1 MFADPFSA
9 VMALI
14 LLAFVGTL
22 AVFFRIW
29 RELDGVRRSLNDIR
43 ESLQYYSVDA
53 AQQNRELAT
62 LVRELRG
69 LTGQQEG
76 SDCLGELLEKG
87 LPNLVDTPFQNAQ
100 NVQKGLKGSALPD
113 ISAPAAGPA
122 FGGHEEEDDFLRRFE
137 AGSGKGYSS

>member
-1 MFADPFSA
+1 
-9 VMALI
+9 MALI

-53 AQQNRELAT
+53 AQQNRELAG

-69 LTGQQEG
+69 LVGPQEQQE
-76 SDCLGELLEKG
+76 SNNLGELLDRG
-87 LPNLVDTPFQNAQ
+87 LPNLVAASSQKD
-100 NVQKGLKGSALPD
+100 QKGLKGSALPD
-113 ISAPAAGPA
+113 LSAPAAGQV
-122 FGGHEEEDDFLRRFE
+122 FGGHAEEEDFLRRFE
-137 AGSGKGYSS
+137 AGSGKGSSS